1 MISARPDRV
10 HLPARTGRLARDASV
25 SAPPVSLER
34 KVRFLSRPQTYG
46 GAVNTVIARETHMSW
61 VFLAGERVY
70 KLKKPVRFPY
80 LDFSTLERRADACR
94 AEDRLNRRL
103 APDVYLGVVPLV
115 EGAAG
120 LAIGGAGRVVDW
132 LVVMRRLDDGG
143 FLQSALLAHAVR
155 PLQLDRLAAV
165 LASFY
170 AHAHPLAVRRSA
182 DTLRMRWQRALSGNR
197 RVLQDPRFHLPRG
210 MVARVDAI
218 LTRFVDRRFGVILAR
233 ARAGRIVD
241 AHGDLRPEHIWMD
254 GRVSIIDCLE
264 FDPALRALDPLDEI
278 AFLQLECARLGV
290 AWAGERIGR
299 RLRPVLHGGRVGGLL
314 LFYRSYRAMLRA
326 RLAIMH
332 LCDAQPR
339 TPEKWPRQARAYLR
353 LALADA
359 LRLERLEHAAL
370 AGTGP

>member
-1 MISARPDRV
+1 MRA
-10 HLPARTGRLARDASV
+10 
-25 SAPPVSLER
+25 PVSLER
-34 KVRFLSRPQTYG
+34 KVRFLSRPQSYA
-46 GAVNTVIARETHMSW
+46 GASETVVARETHMSW
-61 VFLAGERVY
+61 VFLAGPRVY

-80 LDFSTLERRADACR
+80 LDFSTLDRRADACR

-115 EGAAG
+115 EGASG

-143 FLQSALLAHAVR
+143 FLQSALSAHAVQ
-155 PLQLDRLAAV
+155 PSQLDRLAAV

-170 AHAHPLAVRRSA
+170 AHASPLSVRGSA
-182 DTLRMRWQRALSGNR
+182 DALRMSWRKALSRNR
-197 RVLQDPRFHLPRG
+197 RVLQDLRFHLPRG
-210 MVARVDAI
+210 MVARVDGI
-218 LTRFVDRRFGVILAR
+218 QTRFLNRRFGVILAR

-241 AHGDLRPEHIWMD
+241 AHGDLRPEHIWLD
-254 GRVSIIDCLE
+254 GRVSIIDRLE

-278 AFLQLECARLGV
+278 AFLQLECTRLGA

-299 RLRPVLHGGRVGGLL
+299 HLRSALHGRHVGGLP

-332 LCDAQPR
+332 LCDTRPR

-353 LALADA
+353 LALFDA
-359 LRLERLEHAAL
+359 LKLDRLENAAL
-370 AGTGP
+370 PAP